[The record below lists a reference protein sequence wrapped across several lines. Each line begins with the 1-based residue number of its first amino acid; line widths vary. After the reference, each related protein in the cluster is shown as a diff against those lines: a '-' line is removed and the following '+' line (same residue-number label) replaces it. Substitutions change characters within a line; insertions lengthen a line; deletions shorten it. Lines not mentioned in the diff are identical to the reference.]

1 MCQMEGRDISKRML
15 FAVLFSC
22 VSPSSSSKTCAEGL
36 ASVPKENPEFCVQP
50 FEAKIAED
58 GTAVSKQGQTP
69 DVSVSLFKARIACEK
84 TLNDGKPMRVI
95 NYDQWVKA
103 GGQYKYPWGNQF
115 EDVCV
120 LESRKA
126 FGKWKHVQPS
136 GSMEGC
142 VSEHGVYDQL
152 GNAWEW
158 VDLGRTATRDEWVD
172 YLARQGVDV
181 EVNQSWI
188 EIPAQ
193 VSHKLKFQAFC
204 VMMEGLT
211 IDEEGKLI
219 ANLREPISPSCTT
232 RSKGYLW
239 FDPLASKSGEGE
251 PDRAPEPGSV
261 LSAELWANRVVWD
274 KVRDAEPLGAKV
286 GGAYYSGGDTI
297 LRSLWL
303 GHLPSFDG
311 SIGFRCVSDPM

>member
-1 MCQMEGRDISKRML
+1 MGML
-15 FAVLFSC
+15 FTVLFSC
-22 VSPSSSSKTCAEGL
+22 ASQVVSSKTCAEGL
-36 ASVPKENPEFCVQP
+36 ASVPKGNPEFCVQP
-50 FEAKIAED
+50 FEARVAKD
-58 GTAVSKQGQTP
+58 GTAVSQKGQTP
-69 DVSVSLFKARIACEK
+69 DVSVSLFNARIACEK
-84 TLNDGKPMRVI
+84 TFVNGKPMQVI

-103 GGQYKYPWGNQF
+103 GGQYKYPWGDEF
-115 EDVCV
+115 KDVCV
-120 LESRKA
+120 LESRNA

-136 GSMEGC
+136 GIMEGC

-158 VDLGRTATRDEWVD
+158 VDLGRTATRDEWVE
-172 YLARQGVDV
+172 YLASKGVEVD
-181 EVNQSWI
+181 VNQSWI

-211 IDEEGKLI
+211 IDDEGKLI

-239 FDPLASKSGEGE
+239 FDPLAGKSGEGE

-311 SIGFRCVSDPM
+311 SIGFRCVSEPM

>member
-1 MCQMEGRDISKRML
+1 MNGML
-15 FAVLFSC
+15 FSLLFSC
-22 VSPSSSSKTCAEGL
+22 VSQSGSGKTCADGL
-36 ASVPKENPEFCVQP
+36 IPVPKGAPEFCVQP
-50 FEAKIAED
+50 FEAKIIED
-58 GTAVSKQGQTP
+58 GTALSKKGQTP
-69 DVSVSLFKARIACEK
+69 DVSVSLFTARIACENTK
-84 TLNDGKPMRVI
+84 VNGKPMRVI

-103 GGQYKYPWGNQF
+103 GGQYKYPWGDTF

-126 FGKWKHVQPS
+126 FGKWKSVQPS

-158 VDLGRTATRDEWVD
+158 ADLGQTATRDEWVA
-172 YLARQGVDV
+172 YLKEQGIEVD
-181 EVNQSWI
+181 VNQSWI
-188 EIPAQ
+188 EIPSN
-193 VSHKLKFQAFC
+193 VTHKLKFQAFC
-204 VMMEGLT
+204 VMMEGLAV
-211 IDEEGKLI
+211 DEEGKLI
-219 ANLREPISPSCTT
+219 ANLREPISPNCLT

-239 FDPLASKSGEGE
+239 FDPQASKSGEGE

-261 LSAELWANRVVWD
+261 LSVELWANRVVWD

-311 SIGFRCVSDPM
+311 SIGFRCVSDPI

>member
-1 MCQMEGRDISKRML
+1 MEQPSLSEVDTGR
-15 FAVLFSC
+15 
-22 VSPSSSSKTCAEGL
+22 
-36 ASVPKENPEFCVQP
+36 Q
-50 FEAKIAED
+50 
-58 GTAVSKQGQTP
+58 
-69 DVSVSLFKARIACEK
+69 SLFNARIACEK
-84 TLNDGKPMRVI
+84 TLINGKPMQVI
-95 NYDQWVKA
+95 NYDQWIKA

-193 VSHKLKFQAFC
+193 VSQER

-211 IDEEGKLI
+211 IDDHRQSSRTDLSKLYH
-219 ANLREPISPSCTT
+219 
-232 RSKGYLW
+232 SKQGL
-239 FDPLASKSGEGE
+239 
-251 PDRAPEPGSV
+251 SV
-261 LSAELWANRVVWD
+261 V
-274 KVRDAEPLGAKV
+274 
-286 GGAYYSGGDTI
+286 
-297 LRSLWL
+297 
-303 GHLPSFDG
+303 
-311 SIGFRCVSDPM
+311 